1 MSMRATADGA
11 VEALREPSGRVETED
26 QVVRLYR
33 GAERAGEPGEE
44 APASLSHAREPDSSG
59 RIVGAIARAITR
71 EQVYEAVVDKAAE
84 ALGAASAALFLH
96 EEETPPPSPVHAYN
110 HSDAEAKMSRTGRCR
125 SVPLQMAGRTLG
137 TLTFAFEGAIADEPS
152 EHRLLELIARHGA
165 CALERLRLL
174 EAEAHRRERAEAEAS
189 RVAVLNHAT
198 RLFSEASTRLPSL
211 LETIAEQVAIAG
223 NGSSAAVLFGDGD
236 IPRASGV
243 FPFSERILAVAE
255 ALSARTVPPDLD
267 GDVNHVVPLTAGGAH
282 VGLVCLLR
290 DARQGPLSEAERA
303 FVGEIVERAAHAV
316 DRALLYEANRRAR
329 LRAELLY
336 GLVRLVIGAE
346 STAEVLEPSLD
357 AIGRAVHAERAAV
370 LLCDADGVMRFRAF
384 RGLSEGYRA
393 AVEGHSPW
401 PRDERSPSPVV
412 IGDAARAPSLAG
424 LLPVIRAEGIRAL
437 AFIPLV
443 TEGRI
448 LGKFMLY
455 FDEPHELSPQELDL
469 ATAIANH
476 VAAAVARLEAVAE
489 MRHTVRVNEMFT
501 GMLGHDLRNPLGA
514 IMTAAQ
520 LATKRAHDERL
531 HKPLG
536 RIVNSGRR
544 MARMIDQL
552 LDFTRVRV
560 GGGLPLSTETFDVVP
575 EIRQVIEETSKAAG
589 RSIALESVG
598 DAVGDWDRERIGQVF
613 STLVGNAV
621 QHGAPEM
628 PARVRVDGTDPRAVR
643 VEVTNGGVIPHD
655 LVAKVFEPMT
665 GGDGRRAKSQG
676 LGLGLYITK
685 QIVRAHG
692 GDVDA
697 QSSVAG
703 ETAFHVVLPRV
714 AHRAPG
720 HAR

>member
-1 MSMRATADGA
+1 MSMRATAEGA
-11 VEALREPSGRVETED
+11 VEALRESSGRVETED

-33 GAERAGEPGEE
+33 STDSSDEPGEE
-44 APASLSHAREPDSSG
+44 APASLSHAREPDLSG
-59 RIVGAIARAITR
+59 RVVSAIAGAITR
-71 EQVYEAVVDKAAE
+71 EQVYEAVVDRGAE

-96 EEETPPPSPVHAYN
+96 AEEAPPSSPVHAFEC
-110 HSDAEAKMSRTGRCR
+110 SEADAKTSRTGRCR
-125 SVPLQMAGRTLG
+125 TVPLLMAGQTLG
-137 TLTFAFEGAIADEPS
+137 SVTFAFEGAVADEPN

-174 EAEAHRRERAEAEAS
+174 EAEAYRRQQAEAEAS
-189 RVAVLNHAT
+189 RVAVLNRAT
-198 RLFSEASTRLPSL
+198 RLFSEASTQLPSL
-211 LETIAEQVAIAG
+211 LARIAEQVAIAG
-223 NGSSAAVLFGDGD
+223 NGSSVAVLFGDGD
-236 IPRASGV
+236 IPRANGV
-243 FPFSERILAVAE
+243 FPFSERNFAVAE
-255 ALSARTVPPDLD
+255 MFSARTVPPDLD
-267 GDVNHVVPLTAGGAH
+267 GDVNHVVPLTAGGAQ

-290 DARQGPLSEAERA
+290 DVRQGALSEAERA
-303 FVGEIVERAAHAV
+303 FVDELVERAAHVV

-336 GLVRLVIGAE
+336 GLARLVIGAE
-346 STAEVLEPSLD
+346 STAEVLEAALD
-357 AIGRAVHAERAAV
+357 AIGRAVHPERAAV
-370 LLCDADGVMRFRAF
+370 LLCDADGVMRFRAH

-401 PRDERSPSPVV
+401 PRNERCPRPVV
-412 IGDAARAPSLAG
+412 IGDATRAPSLAG
-424 LLPVIRAEGIRAL
+424 LLPFISAEGVRAL

-443 TEGRI
+443 TGGRI
-448 LGKFMLY
+448 LGKLMLY
-455 FDEPHELSPQELDL
+455 FDEPHELSPQELDV

-489 MRHTVRVNEMFT
+489 LRHSVRVNEMFT

-520 LATKRAHDERL
+520 LATKRAHDDRL
-531 HKPLG
+531 HRPLG

-560 GGGLPLSTETFDVVP
+560 GGGLPLSTEPFDVVP
-575 EIRQVIEETSKAAG
+575 AIRQVIEETSKAAG

-598 DAVGDWDRERIGQVF
+598 DAVGDWDRDRIGQVF

-621 QHGAPEM
+621 QHGTPDTA
-628 PARVRVDGTDPRAVR
+628 ARVRVDGTDPYMVR
-643 VEVTNGGVIPHD
+643 VEVTNGGVIPRD

-665 GGDGRRAKSQG
+665 GGDGRREKSQG
-676 LGLGLYITK
+676 LGLGLFITK

-692 GDVDA
+692 GDVGV
-697 QSSVAG
+697 QSSDAG
-703 ETAFHVVLPRV
+703 ETAFYVVLPRV

-720 HAR
+720 QAR